1 VKIAEFS
8 GEWEGRTID
17 SSFPLRQ
24 FLGAGE
30 SSAVFLTTYQTR
42 PAAIK
47 LVHTEPQS
55 ADAQLSR
62 WRAASKLSHPNLIK
76 IFNTGRC
83 ELDGMALLYVVMEH
97 ADENLS
103 QVLLE
108 RPLTTSETRAML
120 EPTLAALDY
129 LHRQGFIHAHL
140 KPSNIMA
147 VDDQVKISSDGLCR
161 QGTTCLNPP
170 TAYDRADRAK
180 GDISPAT
187 DIWSLGMTL
196 VEVLTQHLPEGGRV
210 PADLPEP
217 FAAIASHCLDRNAA
231 DRWTIA
237 QISLRLGIPS
247 PVAVSKRRYIP
258 PVGVMILLGLL
269 IVLVVGVIVKYSDIG
284 AAAPA
289 VSSAVSKEAPREVPK
304 GDPRPIPTTTATSE
318 PAKTVAPVKPPPAT
332 QAPEPDPPQQSAPL
346 DPAQPMPEVT
356 DQARRT
362 IHGRVV
368 VDVTADVDPSGAVT
382 DAKLDHSGSKF
393 FGKSALKAIRQW
405 KFKPVAVDGRETA
418 QQWRVRFEFR
428 STGTKVEPQRL
439 SP

>member
-8 GEWEGRTID
+8 GEWEGRTING
-17 SSFPLRQ
+17 SFPLRQ

-42 PAAIK
+42 AAAIK

-62 WRAASKLSHPNLIK
+62 WRAASKLSHPNLIR

-83 ELDGMALLYVVMEH
+83 EFDGMALLYVVMEY
-97 ADENLS
+97 AEENLS

-108 RPLTTSETRAML
+108 RALTAAETRAML

-129 LHRQGFIHAHL
+129 IHRQGFIHAHL

-217 FAAIASHCLDRNAA
+217 FAAIALHCLDRNAA

-237 QISLRLGIPS
+237 QISLRLGITQ
-247 PVAVSKRRYIP
+247 PVPVSKRRYIP

-284 AAAPA
+284 APAPA
-289 VSSAVSKEAPREVPK
+289 VSNAMPKQVPKEAPP
-304 GDPRPIPTTTATSE
+304 PAPATTATPE
-318 PAKTVAPVKPPPAT
+318 PAKTIAPVDPPPAT
-332 QAPEPDPPQQSAPL
+332 HAQEPDPPQQSVPS
-346 DPAQPMPEVT
+346 DPSQPMPEVT
-356 DQARRT
+356 EQARKT
-362 IHGRVV
+362 IHGRVMI
-368 VDVTADVDPSGAVT
+368 DVIADVDPSGAVT
-382 DAKLDHSGSKF
+382 DAKLDHAGSKF
-393 FGKSALKAIRQW
+393 FGKSALKAVRQW

>member
-17 SSFPLRQ
+17 GSFPLRQ

-55 ADAQLSR
+55 ADAQLFR
-62 WRAASKLSHPNLIK
+62 WRAASKLSHPNLIR

-97 ADENLS
+97 AEENLS
-103 QVLLE
+103 QVLIE
-108 RPLTTSETRAML
+108 RPLTTAETRAMM

-129 LHRQGFIHAHL
+129 IHRQGFIHAHL

-170 TAYDRADRAK
+170 TPYDRADRAK

-196 VEVLTQHLPEGGRV
+196 VEVLTQRLPEGGRV

-217 FAAIASHCLDRNAA
+217 FAAIALHCLDRNAA

-247 PVAVSKRRYIP
+247 PVAVSGKRRYIP

-284 AAAPA
+284 APMP
-289 VSSAVSKEAPREVPK
+289 AVSKEVSKEVPK
-304 GDPRPIPTTTATSE
+304 EAPKEAVPTPTTTTPE

-332 QAPEPDPPQQSAPL
+332 QAPEPDPPQQSVPP
-346 DPAQPMPEVT
+346 DPSQPMPEVT
-356 DQARRT
+356 EQARKT
-362 IHGRVV
+362 IHGRVMI
-368 VDVTADVDPSGAVT
+368 DVTADVDPSGAVT
-382 DAKLDHSGSKF
+382 DAKLDHAGSKF
-393 FGKSALKAIRQW
+393 FGKSALKAVRQW
-405 KFKPVAVDGRETA
+405 KFKPVTVDGRETA
-418 QQWRVRFEFR
+418 QQWRLRFEFR
-428 STGTKVEPQRL
+428 STGTKVDPQRL